1 MELQRG
7 SLQRHEELK
16 QHVLLNPELLGIA
29 KDDVIEVQT
38 EIPLHKR
45 KHSIIARPDLFIT
58 YRCDGGI
65 CRTFVEIKSG
75 NCRRAKSNLLVQLRK
90 IHKFITHHKIPA
102 TVVGVYPGETALEV
116 MVLSP
121 SRAARFLHSA

>member
-16 QHVLLNPELLGIA
+16 HHLLLHPELLGIA
-29 KDDVIEVQT
+29 KDDVIDVQM

-45 KHSIIARPDLFIT
+45 RRSLVARPDLFIT
-58 YRCDGGI
+58 YRCERGV

-75 NCRRAKSNLLVQLRK
+75 NCRRAKHNLLIQLRK
-90 IHKFITHHKIPA
+90 IHKFIRHQKLSA
-102 TVVGVYPGETALEV
+102 NVVGVYPGARALEL
-116 MVLSP
+116 MVV
-121 SRAARFLHSA
+121 

>member
-7 SLQRHEELK
+7 SLQRHEALK
-16 QHVLLNPELLGIA
+16 HHVLLHPEIIGIP
-29 KDDVIEVQT
+29 KDAVIEVQT

-45 KHSIIARPDLFIT
+45 RRSIIARPDLFIT
-58 YRCDGGI
+58 WKCEGGV

-90 IHKFITHHKIPA
+90 ISKFIRHQKISA
-102 TVVGVYPGETALEV
+102 NVIGVYPGASALEL
-116 MVLSP
+116 MILP
-121 SRAARFLHSA
+121 ATRARRFAHSA